1 MWLIFLGIMI
11 AIFVLLGWRNANQNY
26 TAGSG
31 LFKHSD
37 YNLQKDEHMDA
48 SDYNYYN
55 KTDKLK

>member
-11 AIFVLLGWRNANQNY
+11 AIFVVLGLRSANESY

-31 LFKHSD
+31 MFKRSEG
-37 YNLQKDEHMDA
+37 NLQRDEHLDA

-55 KTDKLK
+55 TTDKLK